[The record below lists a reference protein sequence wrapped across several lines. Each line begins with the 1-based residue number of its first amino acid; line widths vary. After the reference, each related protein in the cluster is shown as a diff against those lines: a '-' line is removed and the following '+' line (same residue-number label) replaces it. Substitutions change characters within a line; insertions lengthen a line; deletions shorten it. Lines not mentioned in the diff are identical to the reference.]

1 MYQVLNNNSILTNN
15 KNNSSKMDINMMI
28 RVNKLELFLQSL
40 LLGSFQILK
49 VLINRKQLNRWF
61 NNINSNKTN
70 NNNNKMLVPQLE
82 ISMVQ
87 EWIAQQ
93 VLA

>member
-1 MYQVLNNNSILTNN
+1 MYQVLNNNSIQTNN

-61 NNINSNKTN
+61 NNINSNKI
-70 NNNNKMLVPQLE
+70 NNNNKMLVLQLE

>member
-28 RVNKLELFLQSL
+28 RVNKLELCLRSL
-40 LLGSFQILK
+40 LQGLFQILK
-49 VLINRKQLNRWF
+49 VLINHKQLNRWF

>member
-40 LLGSFQILK
+40 LLGSFQIPK
-49 VLINRKQLNRWF
+49 VLINHKQLNRWF